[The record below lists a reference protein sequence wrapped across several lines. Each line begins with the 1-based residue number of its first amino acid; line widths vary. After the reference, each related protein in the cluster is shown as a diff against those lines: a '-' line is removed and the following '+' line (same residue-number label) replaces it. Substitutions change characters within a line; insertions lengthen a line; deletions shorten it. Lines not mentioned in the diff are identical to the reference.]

1 MKRLDSFQRTEI
13 AKFQGMA
20 EVLDLRSVSDL
31 INLTFCCDQVT
42 VITDFRNLSSV
53 GKNHYLTVH
62 GGCAPSSE
70 IVSLDGQKLADD
82 LIRKETGH
90 ITPYGVI
97 YDNGMELKQEYKGT
111 AFPLYSYHPQ
121 EMVVGV
127 SPAGQTDRETLMM
140 LPMAEKELERAMRRN
155 GMSIHE
161 RVTVRFNE
169 VTDFALFKTA
179 VKFSRNDMRSIN
191 AFVKLVSPLDG
202 PEIETWQAA
211 VNYVGVRSMEEFLA
225 VGRNLDLFY
234 YCFGVSIP
242 EEYGKRIIQESGHFD
257 YDPNLDAYYDYRKY
271 GEDRIRQE

>member
-1 MKRLDSFQRTEI
+1 MMRAILRNEKHPEYGAVTIPFPIPADQYDRCIEMLEAIETGSILSPDCRVVAIGDGLPVLQRLVGTDVNVDELDYLMKRLDSFQRAEI

-53 GKNHYLTVH
+53 GKGHYLTVR

-70 IVSLDGQKLADD
+70 IVSLDGQKLAED
-82 LIRKETGH
+82 LIRKGTGH

-97 YDNGMELKQEYKGT
+97 YDNGMELKQVYKGT
-111 AFPLYSYHPQ
+111 EFPLYSYHPQ

-161 RVTVRFNE
+161 KVMVRFNE
-169 VTDFALFKTA
+169 VPDFALFKTA
-179 VKFSRNDMRSIN
+179 V
-191 AFVKLVSPLDG
+191 
-202 PEIETWQAA
+202 
-211 VNYVGVRSMEEFLA
+211 
-225 VGRNLDLFY
+225 
-234 YCFGVSIP
+234 
-242 EEYGKRIIQESGHFD
+242 
-257 YDPNLDAYYDYRKY
+257 
-271 GEDRIRQE
+271 